1 MAKSGSFR
9 RHKTESSISRNPTF
23 SGLLSEASQQSQQ
36 TRTSLKKN
44 TKSGKSTAKSFFDTL
59 GDDGDTTTTTL
70 TSPTAAKDEMSK
82 KNVDP
87 LSKYDPEISTMSADD
102 ENSDEL
108 VFGANIQK
116 PADPVKRPLDSG
128 KRQALSVLS
137 VISSQKPEMRLSFS
151 GLFPKK
157 DAPVNN
163 FGDVG
168 DVDSQVVE
176 KSLKRRLEEIDLN
189 VSEERLPPI
198 KRSKVEEC
206 HQHDENMSDDDR
218 TADDVTSEAKLD
230 DPTKN
235 EPVDPAQKELPKGDI
250 YSLGYEDVEDEVR
263 PFSSAKSGKRSF
275 VAAKKSLQ
283 KNPSENYVKINLK
296 KKNYVR
302 GKKTMTGPKYR
313 RQEWKR
319 KQAEKDKKSSK
330 AKKVSSQCLYLPS
343 FSVTFITLFSHPRMC

>member
-82 KNVDP
+82 KNVEP

-198 KRSKVEEC
+198 KRSKV
-206 HQHDENMSDDDR
+206 
-218 TADDVTSEAKLD
+218 
-230 DPTKN
+230 
-235 EPVDPAQKELPKGDI
+235 
-250 YSLGYEDVEDEVR
+250 
-263 PFSSAKSGKRSF
+263 
-275 VAAKKSLQ
+275 
-283 KNPSENYVKINLK
+283 
-296 KKNYVR
+296 
-302 GKKTMTGPKYR
+302 
-313 RQEWKR
+313 
-319 KQAEKDKKSSK
+319 
-330 AKKVSSQCLYLPS
+330 
-343 FSVTFITLFSHPRMC
+343 

>member
-116 PADPVKRPLDSG
+116 SWR
-128 KRQALSVLS
+128 SVS
-137 VISSQKPEMRLSFS
+137 RSQHF
-151 GLFPKK
+151 
-157 DAPVNN
+157 
-163 FGDVG
+163 DV
-168 DVDSQVVE
+168 SQ
-176 KSLKRRLEEIDLN
+176 
-189 VSEERLPPI
+189 
-198 KRSKVEEC
+198 
-206 HQHDENMSDDDR
+206 
-218 TADDVTSEAKLD
+218 
-230 DPTKN
+230 
-235 EPVDPAQKELPKGDI
+235 
-250 YSLGYEDVEDEVR
+250 
-263 PFSSAKSGKRSF
+263 
-275 VAAKKSLQ
+275 
-283 KNPSENYVKINLK
+283 
-296 KKNYVR
+296 
-302 GKKTMTGPKYR
+302 
-313 RQEWKR
+313 
-319 KQAEKDKKSSK
+319 
-330 AKKVSSQCLYLPS
+330 
-343 FSVTFITLFSHPRMC
+343 TLFIVTLMSSELIHWPVMQSIPVSK